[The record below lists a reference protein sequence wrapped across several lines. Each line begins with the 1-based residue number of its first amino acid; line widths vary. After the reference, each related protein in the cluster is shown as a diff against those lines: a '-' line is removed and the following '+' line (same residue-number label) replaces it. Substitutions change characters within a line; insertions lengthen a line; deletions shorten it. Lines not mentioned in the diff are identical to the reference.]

1 MKLVMS
7 NGKEYTIPNDNG
19 IETLMATIL
28 KHYGYAEETPTETA
42 KTENDTLPTAV
53 GEGCDREFAF
63 FNAEGD
69 NITNEVFNNSERPR
83 IKAIYVSKYD
93 TEMWNG
99 IRTVVPSF
107 TYNGTD
113 GVISG
118 GLYVWHYDTWQLM
131 STKEL
136 EYFEYM
142 AKSYDCAV
150 NAIHHLKTVHNIDP
164 LVQADNHNGS
174 PSLS

>member
-1 MKLVMS
+1 MKIVMS

-19 IETLMATIL
+19 IENLMTTVL
-28 KHYGYAEETPTETA
+28 KHYGYAETPTETA
-42 KTENDTLPTAV
+42 KAESDNPPTAV
-53 GEGCDREFAF
+53 GEGSDREFAF

-69 NITNEVFNNSERPR
+69 NITAEVFNNSERPR
-83 IKAIYVSKYD
+83 IKAIYVSKFD
-93 TEMWNG
+93 NEMWVG
-99 IRTVVPSF
+99 IRAVVPSF
-107 TYNGTD
+107 TYEGTD

-118 GLYVWHYDTWQLM
+118 GLYVWHHDTWQLM

-150 NAIHHLKTVHNIDP
+150 NAIHHLKTVHNVDA
-164 LVQADNHNGS
+164 LAQADNYNGDS
-174 PSLS
+174 VRS